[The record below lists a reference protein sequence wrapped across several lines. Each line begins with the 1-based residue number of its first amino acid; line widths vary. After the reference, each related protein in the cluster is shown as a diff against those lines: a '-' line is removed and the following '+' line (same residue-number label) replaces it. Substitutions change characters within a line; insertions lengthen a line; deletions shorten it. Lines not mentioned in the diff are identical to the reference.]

1 MIPSPFSPVNSVV
14 FSPQVRPQPPT
25 KSFLVNICQMAD
37 AADPSTWRLW
47 SHNPNAPMIPYY
59 QYVDEKVIFAGTR
72 IGSILYGTCKTPPSP
87 PPHLSTRAHSVRSV
101 ILGIVVVLFFK
112 CTVALLKPT
121 HLRGDGV
128 KWGLVSYTVVM
139 FSFATVFTV
148 TSLTAQSNS
157 YIDNRGLK
165 VTYEN
170 EPLVPSAYGPYAY
183 KAVPSCPTALEFTS
197 DLVFLF
203 NYWLAD
209 GFLVSSSF
217 CAVFTR
223 SDV

>member
-1 MIPSPFSPVNSVV
+1 
-14 FSPQVRPQPPT
+14 
-25 KSFLVNICQMAD
+25 MAD

-72 IGSILYGTCKTPPSP
+72 IGSILYGTRKTPPSP
-87 PPHLSTRAHSVRSV
+87 PPHPFTRAHSVRSV

-112 CTVALLKPT
+112 CMAALLKPI

-139 FSFATVFTV
+139 FLLATVFTA
-148 TSLTAQSNS
+148 TSLTVQSNS
-157 YIDNRGLK
+157 YIDNRGLG
-165 VTYEN
+165 VVYEN
-170 EPLVPSAYGPYAY
+170 GPRVPYFYGPFEYE
-183 KAVPSCPTALEFTS
+183 STTCPRVFGFTPG
-197 DLVFLF
+197 LMFLF

-209 GFLVSSSF
+209 GLLVSSPF
-217 CAVFTR
+217 RGVFTH

>member
-1 MIPSPFSPVNSVV
+1 MF
-14 FSPQVRPQPPT
+14 
-25 KSFLVNICQMAD
+25 
-37 AADPSTWRLW
+37 
-47 SHNPNAPMIPYY
+47 PYY

-87 PPHLSTRAHSVRSV
+87 PPHPFTRAHSVRSV

-112 CTVALLKPT
+112 CMAALLKPI
-121 HLRGDGV
+121 HIRGDGV
-128 KWGLVSYTVVM
+128 KWGLVSYTVIM
-139 FSFATVFTV
+139 FSFVTVFTA
-148 TSLTAQSNS
+148 TSLTVQSNS

-170 EPLVPSAYGPYAY
+170 EPVVPYFYGPFEYE
-183 KAVPSCPTALEFTS
+183 STTCPRVFGFTPG
-197 DLVFLF
+197 LMFLF

-209 GFLVSSSF
+209 GLLVSSPF
-217 CAVFTR
+217 RGVFTH

>member
-1 MIPSPFSPVNSVV
+1 MF
-14 FSPQVRPQPPT
+14 
-25 KSFLVNICQMAD
+25 
-37 AADPSTWRLW
+37 
-47 SHNPNAPMIPYY
+47 PYY

-87 PPHLSTRAHSVRSV
+87 PPHLSTRAHSVHSV

-112 CTVALLKPT
+112 CMAALLKPI
-121 HLRGDGV
+121 HIRGDGV
-128 KWGLVSYTVVM
+128 KWGLVSYTVIM
-139 FSFATVFTV
+139 FTA
-148 TSLTAQSNS
+148 TSLTVQSNS

-183 KAVPSCPTALEFTS
+183 KAVPSCPTAFEFTS